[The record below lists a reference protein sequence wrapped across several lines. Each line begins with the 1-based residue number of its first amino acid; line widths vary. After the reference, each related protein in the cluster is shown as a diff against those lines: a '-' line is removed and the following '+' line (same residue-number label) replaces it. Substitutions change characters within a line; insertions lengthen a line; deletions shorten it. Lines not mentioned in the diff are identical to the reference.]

1 MVGSRKLSDD
11 EVEAL
16 LGGLEADKKQAS
28 VATFD
33 PNEVRE
39 FKFGAEDLSL
49 LGDYYAL
56 RLINE
61 KIARYVRSVF
71 LPMLRVL
78 PRISSFPPEVKSF
91 DEYSETC
98 DNFASITNSR
108 IEELRGNCL
117 LVVQAPFISHLTNTY
132 YGGSKVKALFETQGE
147 FTATENRIIEI
158 ISEGMLTCLENAWKD
173 LIDTK
178 FDVQSRE
185 ENIQLISFVD
195 GEDTVIVCSF
205 MVQLPQRDP
214 MSFDIVYPLQTLKPI
229 SSQLRS
235 RVQNEY
241 AVDDRTWKQRLQN
254 AVLSI
259 PLTLSAELSR
269 PKTTIGKLWKSKVG
283 DTFIMPMTESVLIK
297 VEGQSIFRADVGK
310 VGANAAVSMK
320 SRVTEERKN
329 NV

>member
-195 GEDTVIVCSF
+195 GDDTVIVCSF
-205 MVQLPQRDP
+205 LVQLPQRDP

-241 AVDDRTWKQRLQN
+241 AVDDRTWKRRLQN

-259 PLTLSAELSR
+259 PLTLSVELSR

>member
-16 LGGLEADKKQAS
+16 LGGLEEDKKQAS
-28 VATFD
+28 VTTFD

-158 ISEGMLTCLENAWKD
+158 ISEGMLTCLENAWRD

-195 GEDTVIVCSF
+195 GDDTVIVCSF

>member
-16 LGGLEADKKQAS
+16 LGGLEEDKKQAS
-28 VATFD
+28 VTTFD

-117 LVVQAPFISHLTNTY
+117 LVVQAPFISHLTITY
-132 YGGSKVKALFETQGE
+132 YGGSKIKALFETQGE

-158 ISEGMLTCLENAWKD
+158 ISEGMLTCLENAWRD

-195 GEDTVIVCSF
+195 GDDTVIVCSF

-310 VGANAAVSMK
+310 VGANAAVSMT